1 MRKRFLLPYQIAFLF
16 ALPLIAYVSMLGG
29 LTLSGPLIG
38 MLFAAFLLGLFSF
51 GLARLTKRPFLGDLV
66 GFVFM
71 GLAVLVFLYIVVF
84 GTSDTTG
91 WADLGLIVTSLLAF
105 VLGMM
110 SRGWMLVVEWWF
122 GKQRNKKSSTAEE
135 ITS

>member
-38 MLFAAFLLGLFSF
+38 MLIAAFLLGLFSF
-51 GLARLTKRPFLGDLV
+51 GLAKLTKRPFVGDLV

-71 GLAVLVFLYIVVF
+71 GIAVSVFLYIVVF
-84 GTSDTTG
+84 GTADTTG
-91 WADLGLIVTSLLAF
+91 WADLGLIVTSILVF

-110 SRGWMLVVEWWF
+110 SRGWMLVLEWWSA
-122 GKQRNKKSSTAEE
+122 KKSKKATPAE
-135 ITS
+135 